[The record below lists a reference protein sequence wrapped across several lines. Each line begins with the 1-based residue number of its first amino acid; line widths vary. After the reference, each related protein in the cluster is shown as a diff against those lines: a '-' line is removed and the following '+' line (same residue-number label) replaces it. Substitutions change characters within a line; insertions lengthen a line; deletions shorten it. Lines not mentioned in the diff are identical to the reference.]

1 MAHNVIIIAGLS
13 LLLVARTACDY
24 VRISM
29 LKRFAEQNGI
39 AIVGRLWWNNREVQ
53 RMSNSLPEGLL
64 KTRVKLLQNVVWPI
78 SIAFFVVIMF
88 DSLHMLQHLR

>member
-53 RMSNSLPEGLL
+53 RMSNSL
-64 KTRVKLLQNVVWPI
+64 QNVVWPI